1 MTPFRAVPPPARR
14 RLLAALAV
22 LTLAIGAQVVSLDT
36 ALQRPAVPHGGV
48 SYQFAWT
55 HDRVREIM
63 NAWGAEGRALAR
75 EALHAD
81 FAFLLTY
88 PLFLSLACAM
98 AAARPAARWPAP
110 GTVLSWIVLCS
121 VPADALENLG
131 LLRMLG
137 DATRDRASDVVAVA
151 VGVCATVK
159 FGLVLSAVIYL
170 AAEALAGRRPGP
182 PDSET

>member
-1 MTPFRAVPPPARR
+1 MTPFRAVPPAARGW
-14 RLLAALAV
+14 LLAALAV
-22 LTLAIGAQVVSLDT
+22 LTVGIGAHVVSLDT
-36 ALQRPAVPHGGV
+36 ALRHPAVPHGGL

-75 EALHAD
+75 AALHAD

-88 PLFLSLACAM
+88 PLLLSLACAM
-98 AAARPAARWPAP
+98 AAARPASRRPAL
-110 GTVLSWIVLCS
+110 GMALSWIVLCS
-121 VPADALENLG
+121 MPADAAENLG

-159 FGLVLSAVIYL
+159 FGLVLSAVVYL
-170 AAEALAGRRPGP
+170 AAEALAKRKPGRQ
-182 PDSET
+182 DFQV